1 MGSATTPTTVST
13 ATMPTSMTDAEATR
27 LGLKTY
33 LHGGSYVSGLAPT
46 VTGTISATTTSRGAF
61 VPYQMQDGAWRM
73 KFNIKGTAAAVA
85 FNNFTI
91 AGILSVSV
99 DQVVTMYQDDSG
111 TTYTTQAS
119 IGASSNTVSWRVDAA
134 TSSIILFGDI
144 ELALKPTWA
153 Y

>member
-1 MGSATTPTTVST
+1 
-13 ATMPTSMTDAEATR
+13 MTDAEATR

-91 AGILSVSV
+91 AGILSAAV
-99 DQVVTMYQDDSG
+99 DQVVIMYQADSG
-111 TTYTTQAS
+111 ITYTTQAS
-119 IGASSNTVSWRVDAA
+119 LPASGNLVSWRVNAV
-134 TSSIILFGDI
+134 TSSIILYGDV
-144 ELALKPTWA
+144 ELASKPTWA

>member
-1 MGSATTPTTVST
+1 MTLKALLDAGSPTGMDDAT
-13 ATMPTSMTDAEATR
+13 ATR

-46 VTGTISATTTSRGAF
+46 VTGVFTATTTSRGAF

-73 KFNIKGTAAAVA
+73 KFNIKGTAASVA

-91 AGILSVSV
+91 VGILSVAV

-119 IGASSNTVSWRVDAA
+119 IAASTNVVGWRVNTA
-134 TSSIILFGDI
+134 TNSIMLSGDI
-144 ELALKPTWA
+144 ELAAKPTWA